1 MKLFGSKPDHPLADP
16 KEAKRLLEA
25 LPADDAVKAL
35 DELRH
40 WAESVAA
47 AEGFKPDAKIQLLIM
62 LDDTAQPF
70 LRKLSKDY
78 FATARLS
85 RFHENRLWNAMHGYW
100 KQVGNAFARSVDQCV
115 QNVKGA
121 DAAKP
126 QLPLLLVRTL
136 RSYAQQIKWM
146 HMRYGPVDPAS
157 WGVFNSVYA
166 FAEAKQL
173 AQSKVKVYAGSAG
186 NS

>member
-1 MKLFGSKPDHPLADP
+1 MKLFGSRPDPPLPNP
-16 KEAKRLLEA
+16 KEANRLPEA
-25 LPADDAVKAL
+25 WPADAPAKGP
-35 DELRH
+35 DERRH
-40 WAESVAA
+40 WAESGAA
-47 AEGFKPDAKIQLLIM
+47 AEGFKPDAKTQLLVM
-62 LDDTAQPF
+62 LDAPAQPF

-78 FATARLS
+78 FASARLS

-126 QLPLLLVRTL
+126 LLPLLLVRTL

-146 HMRYGPVDPAS
+146 HM
-157 WGVFNSVYA
+157 
-166 FAEAKQL
+166 
-173 AQSKVKVYAGSAG
+173 
-186 NS
+186 